1 MNDLEKKSITKIEK
15 KELVFFYIV
24 KEFSKFIL
32 YVLFVFIF
40 MNISSC
46 IINDLVIY
54 NTGIFYNYNFK
65 DLSTSV
71 NRQEVKELLSVTAE
85 DALNFI
91 ANFDGTIN
99 ELQNILTAVKDAY
112 ENHGL
117 SKEYYDSFMAS
128 FNTYLVVN
136 AQDNAVITQLVQK

>member
-117 SKEYYDSFMAS
+117 SKEYYDAFMAS